1 MCRMTVQVRK
11 GRHNTHDKSVEVA
24 LDALLLPES
33 HQLAFDMP
41 SQRAGELEGIAFTTT
56 EEAFGAERRWGY
68 VKDPNAVRLLANA
81 GKP

>member
-24 LDALLLPES
+24 L
-33 HQLAFDMP
+33 P